1 MKHKLIMENWQLY
14 EQRLLWEQE
23 FDEFFNKHF
32 VVLEEGFID
41 WAVSK
46 GRDAKQAVMGVI
58 NDMKDWTAE
67 KIKEFVQF
75 MGKKMQAFLQGL
87 RDKGLLGKWQSR
99 KEQSALRLLMTNK
112 HFDLAVM
119 IFTTIAK
126 MTGGFIVDKVAKM
139 PELIQSVLKLLDN
152 PVVALKELFGDI
164 SDIKTLIQKFMAYRE
179 DRKTLNVAQMGDWSD
194 FGGLV

>member
-1 MKHKLIMENWQLY
+1 MKLLMENWRLY
-14 EQRLLWEQE
+14 EQQVLWEQE

-67 KIKEFVQF
+67 KIKEFVMF
-75 MGKKMQAFLQGL
+75 MSNKMQAFLQAL
-87 RDKGLLGKWQSR
+87 RDKRLLGKWQSR
-99 KEQSALRLLMTNK
+99 QEQSALSLLMTNK

-126 MTGGFIVDKVAKM
+126 ITGGFIVDKVAKM
-139 PELIQSVLKLLDN
+139 PELIQSILKLLEN
-152 PVVALKELFGDI
+152 PVTALKELFGDI

-194 FGGLV
+194 FGGLA

>member
-1 MKHKLIMENWQLY
+1 MENWRLY
-14 EQRLLWEQE
+14 EQQVLWEQE

-32 VVLEEGFID
+32 VVLEEGFVD

-58 NDMKDWTAE
+58 NDMRDWTAE

-75 MGKKMQAFLQGL
+75 MGNKMKAFLKAL
-87 RDKGLLGKWQSR
+87 RDKKLLGKWQAR
-99 KEQSALRLLMTNK
+99 KEQTAMSLLMTNK

-126 MTGGFIVDKVAKM
+126 ITGGFIVDKVAKM
-139 PELIQSVLKLLDN
+139 PELIQSILKLLEN
-152 PVVALKELFGDI
+152 PVTALKELFGDI